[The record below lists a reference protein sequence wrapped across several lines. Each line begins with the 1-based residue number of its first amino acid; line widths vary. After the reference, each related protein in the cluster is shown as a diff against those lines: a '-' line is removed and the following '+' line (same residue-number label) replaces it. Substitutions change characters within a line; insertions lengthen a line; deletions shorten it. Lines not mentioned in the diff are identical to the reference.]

1 MFTSAAEKENSKLSS
16 ENSTAKR
23 KSSGLI
29 SLEQRIFTTSG
40 PVVFLAPLSISR
52 HANADTFKSACLNL
66 QSKNLGEYNKFSPN
80 ENSNRKASGFKKAIS
95 KPDQI
100 LYFTNALADFNCTYA
115 EYEKTLSEDNIL
127 PPSTPNREKPPIS
140 TVKTALTK
148 SVLKRSVG
156 STSIQNITHDSQAK
170 SSETNEAESFDSDS
184 SSNE

>member
-1 MFTSAAEKENSKLSS
+1 MFTSASEKENSKLSS

-52 HANADTFKSACLNL
+52 HANAVTFKSACLIL
-66 QSKNLGEYNKFSPN
+66 QSKNLGEYNKFTAN

-100 LYFTNALADFNCTYA
+100 LLFTNALADFNCTYA
-115 EYEKTLSEDNIL
+115 EYEKTLLEENIL
-127 PPSTPNREKPPIS
+127 PPSTPNRDKPQRMLPD
-140 TVKTALTK
+140 LY
-148 SVLKRSVG
+148 
-156 STSIQNITHDSQAK
+156 
-170 SSETNEAESFDSDS
+170 
-184 SSNE
+184 